1 MGKILLWRPYNER
14 EPPQI
19 TYEDNEEGKELQ
31 TFISSFQENMKN
43 EVRVLRWQ
51 FGQHMRAVEVQK
63 ELKQVRSKLRH

>member
-1 MGKILLWRPYNER
+1 MGKILLWRQYNER

-31 TFISSFQENMKN
+31 TLISSFQENMKN

-51 FGQHMRAVEVQK
+51 SGQHMRAVEVQK